1 MIDLKK
7 LIDFLPFEY
16 KDQDT
21 YKVDGKGILERFLE
35 ICGSYFQDNISADI
49 ESLLGITDFDTCP
62 EIYLNYL
69 WESFGQLPFAR
80 WNNIDEG
87 AFKTYYNGLLSEAEL
102 NSLKSKWILPKKG
115 ALALT
120 TKQIR
125 DLLKY
130 SISLIKI
137 RGTSQFFE
145 ILFRMYGLNC
155 TIDDP
160 AKSGYDGWLKTHPY
174 FDQDQYYDKSNFD
187 NIYGCSQ
194 CINVTFHI
202 TGHGY
207 SNNSGEF
214 IEFRKAIENIIDR
227 FKPYHVGAT
236 IDYGF
241 NINDNY
247 LITADFVDPN
257 INTIQPG
264 YITSVPIKVTV
275 SSNYQNADL
284 RYQVSG
290 DGNTWGYKKYENGT
304 IFNATIGNQTYYFR
318 SVGDPTKVTQ
328 VHVKLKE
335 VVKSYN
341 ISVNPTTL
349 HITPT
354 NKEVSAIVTATLY
367 QEGKQTPVNI
377 QLVGETEVKPSGS
390 TYKFKE
396 PGTYEFQIVEYPVKR
411 VSLVV
416 TREPNKYKVKC
427 TPEEFKLSSNVTSLA
442 KTILTIEDDYDEEG
456 LECYLIGKDDTRYKS
471 GDTFQTFGTG
481 VYKFACTKDNLENF
495 DGIGIFTVYTS
506 ISKFTYHL
514 SKEYQTLSLEMG
526 SGSVNQELYL
536 SVTPSD
542 DPDNLIDYG
551 VSIYCDNTKLTDIT
565 LNKSGNGKA
574 SATYSCN
581 KPGSYKAVCKG
592 DPSVYTT
599 WSVYSYT
606 KPEDPYI
613 YIEAVNPSD
622 PNWISPKDWANT
634 PNNQKVNV
642 SYQLAEGKSV
652 TIRVMPFEIKEYDSV
667 LLMETG
673 AEYKFEEVITLDKA
687 GTYTFVGKG
696 NKDKKATLV
705 IKDYNLEVKIS
716 CSPKRATLSGQGEGE
731 VYTTVVCSSNHKD
744 FITDVRLVGQADSHP
759 VPYEFRTSNPGTYIF
774 EAVNKT
780 DVRCTFEVTLAFDVQ
795 PNELVWNSDDISS
808 KTFEIDIP
816 ENTAW
821 RITPKPQE

>member
-335 VVKSYN
+335 VV
-341 ISVNPTTL
+341 
-349 HITPT
+349 
-354 NKEVSAIVTATLY
+354 
-367 QEGKQTPVNI
+367 
-377 QLVGETEVKPSGS
+377 
-390 TYKFKE
+390 
-396 PGTYEFQIVEYPVKR
+396 QI
-411 VSLVV
+411 L
-416 TREPNKYKVKC
+416 
-427 TPEEFKLSSNVTSLA
+427 
-442 KTILTIEDDYDEEG
+442 
-456 LECYLIGKDDTRYKS
+456 
-471 GDTFQTFGTG
+471 
-481 VYKFACTKDNLENF
+481 
-495 DGIGIFTVYTS
+495 
-506 ISKFTYHL
+506 
-514 SKEYQTLSLEMG
+514 
-526 SGSVNQELYL
+526 
-536 SVTPSD
+536 
-542 DPDNLIDYG
+542 
-551 VSIYCDNTKLTDIT
+551 
-565 LNKSGNGKA
+565 
-574 SATYSCN
+574 
-581 KPGSYKAVCKG
+581 
-592 DPSVYTT
+592 
-599 WSVYSYT
+599 
-606 KPEDPYI
+606 
-613 YIEAVNPSD
+613 
-622 PNWISPKDWANT
+622 
-634 PNNQKVNV
+634 
-642 SYQLAEGKSV
+642 
-652 TIRVMPFEIKEYDSV
+652 
-667 LLMETG
+667 
-673 AEYKFEEVITLDKA
+673 
-687 GTYTFVGKG
+687 
-696 NKDKKATLV
+696 
-705 IKDYNLEVKIS
+705 
-716 CSPKRATLSGQGEGE
+716 
-731 VYTTVVCSSNHKD
+731 
-744 FITDVRLVGQADSHP
+744 
-759 VPYEFRTSNPGTYIF
+759 
-774 EAVNKT
+774 
-780 DVRCTFEVTLAFDVQ
+780 
-795 PNELVWNSDDISS
+795 
-808 KTFEIDIP
+808 
-816 ENTAW
+816 
-821 RITPKPQE
+821 

>member
-241 NINDNY
+241 NINDNCGAMHPENVAKLVKEY
-247 LITADFVDPN
+247 RADIGLALDGDADRLVVVDEN
-257 INTIQPG
+257 GDIVDGDKVMYIIGKHLSQKGELAKNTIVTTVMSNLGFHKALDREGINKAVTAVGDRYVVEEMRKNG
-264 YITSVPIKVTV
+264 YNLGGEQSGHVIIMDYNTT
-275 SSNYQNADL
+275 
-284 RYQVSG
+284 G
-290 DGNTWGYKKYENGT
+290 DGQLTA
-304 IFNATIGNQTYYFR
+304 IQL
-318 SVGDPTKVTQ
+318 TKVMVETGKSLSELAAEVTIYPQ
-328 VHVKLKE
+328 KL
-335 VVKSYN
+335 
-341 ISVNPTTL
+341 
-349 HITPT
+349 
-354 NKEVSAIVTATLY
+354 
-367 QEGKQTPVNI
+367 VNI
-377 QLVGETEVKPSGS
+377 RVENSMKDKAMEVPAIAAIIEKMEAEMAGNGRILVRPSG
-390 TYKFKE
+390 TE
-396 PGTYEFQIVEYPVKR
+396 P
-411 VSLVV
+411 L
-416 TREPNKYKVKC
+416 
-427 TPEEFKLSSNVTSLA
+427 L
-442 KTILTIEDDYDEEG
+442 
-456 LECYLIGKDDTRYKS
+456 
-471 GDTFQTFGTG
+471 
-481 VYKFACTKDNLENF
+481 
-495 DGIGIFTVYTS
+495 
-506 ISKFTYHL
+506 
-514 SKEYQTLSLEMG
+514 
-526 SGSVNQELYL
+526 
-536 SVTPSD
+536 
-542 DPDNLIDYG
+542 
-551 VSIYCDNTKLTDIT
+551 
-565 LNKSGNGKA
+565 
-574 SATYSCN
+574 
-581 KPGSYKAVCKG
+581 
-592 DPSVYTT
+592 
-599 WSVYSYT
+599 
-606 KPEDPYI
+606 
-613 YIEAVNPSD
+613 
-622 PNWISPKDWANT
+622 
-634 PNNQKVNV
+634 
-642 SYQLAEGKSV
+642 
-652 TIRVMPFEIKEYDSV
+652 RVMAEAPTDDEVNYYVDTIADVVRAEI
-667 LLMETG
+667 G
-673 AEYKFEEVITLDKA
+673 LD
-687 GTYTFVGKG
+687 
-696 NKDKKATLV
+696 
-705 IKDYNLEVKIS
+705 
-716 CSPKRATLSGQGEGE
+716 
-731 VYTTVVCSSNHKD
+731 
-744 FITDVRLVGQADSHP
+744 
-759 VPYEFRTSNPGTYIF
+759 
-774 EAVNKT
+774 
-780 DVRCTFEVTLAFDVQ
+780 
-795 PNELVWNSDDISS
+795 
-808 KTFEIDIP
+808 
-816 ENTAW
+816 
-821 RITPKPQE
+821 